1 MQNRKN
7 AHVKPLCIEL
17 SVKIAEIYSPL
28 CIYCHKNCVKSMY
41 MLLNVSVNCFHKI
54 FFYLARVNF
63 SIFHTV
69 QNVGISIFT
78 FLNTIF
84 TKIHIC
90 PSFSV
95 MCPVAKLL
103 MNAAI
108 QYLSFALL
116 KFSQESEKHSQRRK
130 KWDSNATFY
139 DIIITLSKFFS
150 IIILQLLRAENT
162 KMISFQLGKKRSRH
176 LRKPFISYI
185 QGYELLRQGN
195 KS

>member
-1 MQNRKN
+1 MHRTQCENCRNLLSSLHLLPQKLCEIN
-7 AHVKPLCIEL
+7 VHVTERQCKLF
-17 SVKIAEIYSPL
+17 SR
-28 CIYCHKNCVKSMY
+28 N
-41 MLLNVSVNCFHKI
+41 I
-54 FFYLARVNF
+54 FQVRENF
-63 SIFHTV
+63 SFSRIV

-116 KFSQESEKHSQRRK
+116 KFSQQSEKHSQRRK

-150 IIILQLLRAENT
+150 IIILQLLRAKNT
-162 KMISFQLGKKRSRH
+162 KMISFQLGKK
-176 LRKPFISYI
+176 
-185 QGYELLRQGN
+185 EAVA
-195 KS
+195 